1 MTSSMG
7 KNKECSV
14 VGRVNHMKSTTVNA
28 SWARGN
34 DSLAWSDRAVCL
46 TLALMF
52 LYRPCSKTSSTAHQ
66 LSHILFSKKAAIQS
80 SGSGRATKST
90 D

>member
-1 MTSSMG
+1 MRAVCVSKSNTSNLRHDKEGGVSQKAMTSSMG

-34 DSLAWSDRAVCL
+34 DSLWQDPS
-46 TLALMF
+46 
-52 LYRPCSKTSSTAHQ
+52 
-66 LSHILFSKKAAIQS
+66 
-80 SGSGRATKST
+80 
-90 D
+90 